1 MVDFSIGNFQK
12 TSLILPGESQPLGS
26 KGTGRS
32 RCPGPDQIHRSR
44 PQWIGFLGNNWWFK
58 PQPVIKPLVSWENR
72 WFHGKIDV
80 FHGKIYVFHGK
91 ILCVSWEN
99 RWFHGKIYVF
109 HGKIDVFHGKIY
121 VFHGRIYVFHGK
133 ISMCFMGKSLC
144 VSWENLYVF
153 HGKISMCFMGKS
165 LCVPVKIFPR
175 KPIH

>member
-91 ILCVSWEN
+91 I
-99 RWFHGKIYVF
+99 YVF
-109 HGKIDVFHGKIY
+109 HGKIDGFMGKSMC
-121 VFHGRIYVFHGK
+121 FMGK
-133 ISMCFMGKSLC
+133 SMCFMGKSMCFMGKSMCFMGKSLC

>member
-91 ILCVSWEN
+91 I
-99 RWFHGKIYVF
+99 YVF
-109 HGKIDVFHGKIY
+109 HGKIDGFMGKSMC
-121 VFHGRIYVFHGK
+121 FMGK
-133 ISMCFMGKSLC
+133 SMCFMGKSMCFMGKSLC

-165 LCVPVKIFPR
+165 LCVSWENLYVFHGKISMCSC
-175 KPIH
+175 